1 MRYLHVLLSL
11 AAFQYGGLAMAQ
23 CLKSNVDGQSAQ
35 GRLTIVRAQDAAG
48 RPERPYILEL
58 NAAVCLDADDPDDA
72 VKSARTIKR
81 QQPTTTVS
89 MPYPLICS
97 RWRRAATVAKDSPVS
112 VRIAVLPVA
121 AS

>member
-11 AAFQYGGLAMAQ
+11 ATLQNGGLAMAE
-23 CLKSNVDGQSAQ
+23 CLKSNVDGQFAQ

-48 RPERPYILEL
+48 RLEL

-89 MPYPLICS
+89 IPYPLICS